1 MKFEE
6 TKNRLE
12 EYRKKK
18 IEEEAQSSRRQY
30 LWDIVTLQ
38 PIRRNLSKNKNNDQ
52 DQEEKEIEEIKDRSW
67 TRIDWAIFFVKFLV
81 WACIQVIKC
90 KF

>member
-38 PIRRNLSKNKNNDQ
+38 PIRRNLSKNENNDQ

-81 WACIQVIKC
+81 WACIQVS
-90 KF
+90 

>member
-38 PIRRNLSKNKNNDQ
+38 PIRRNLSKNRNNDQ

-81 WACIQVIKC
+81 WACIQVS
-90 KF
+90 